1 MTEPDTEEMSQHLK
15 RLVATVLDMEERSIE
30 SKVEAI
36 PLDDG
41 SYICHLNVT
50 LGGME
55 PTKEQE
61 RIIVHAL
68 KRYGFPGIRVTSLR
82 VPAEA

>member
-1 MTEPDTEEMSQHLK
+1 MTEPNTEEMSQHLK
-15 RLVATVLDMEERSIE
+15 RLVATVLDIEERSVE

-50 LGGME
+50 LSGKE

-61 RIIVHAL
+61 RVIVHAL
-68 KRYGFPGIRVTSLR
+68 RSYGFPGIRVTNLR
-82 VPAEA
+82 IPAEA